1 MMDIEAIVKKYA
13 ARYRWSA
20 TGTTVKA
27 MLDAAIAKERQS

>member
-1 MMDIEAIVKKYA
+1 MIDIEAIVKKYA

-27 MLDAAIAKERQS
+27 VLDAAMQERQS